1 MNHFSSLCVVLCGAV
16 LLMAGCGREDGGAIR
31 MPQVDS
37 AKAFAEAVSSIE
49 LVPLEMDEAHLLGSR
64 LDLALLDDGYL
75 LVDKQQTSVF
85 RYSAEGR
92 FLNEIGRRGNG
103 PGEYNDIGNVQVLD
117 GKVHL
122 FSHPDS
128 ELIFSPDGAVLS
140 QRENVP
146 VGFGVFRTDAGL
158 LTSYGYSGQKEH
170 RVVFAEDGTGAE
182 TGFLPLD
189 ARLLALDS
197 EHVFSALPGGGVSV
211 LDSYSPTVYV
221 FEDGAL
227 RPYLDFDFGKYAIA
241 PDFYRSQD
249 AFKAAEMLMAGD
261 YAVIWRY
268 LEGARHKLVQVNV
281 SDGCAWFGLSDGK
294 DWAWF
299 SLSGYELENMA
310 PFCCFR
316 GDVLFGLFAPVDVRK
331 LAAELKGK
339 IANPGVLDG
348 LDDADNPVI
357 AKIRFR

>member
-1 MNHFSSLCVVLCGAV
+1 MKPFSSLRVALCGAV
-16 LLMAGCGREDGGAIR
+16 LLMAGCGREDGAIR

-49 LVPLEMDEAHLLGSR
+49 LVPLETDEAHLLGSR
-64 LDLALLDDGYL
+64 VDLALLGGDYL
-75 LVDKQQTSVF
+75 LLDRQNVSVF
-85 RYSAEGR
+85 RYSPEGR

-122 FSHPDS
+122 FSHPAE
-128 ELIFSPDGAVLS
+128 ELVFSPEGKLLE
-140 QRENVP
+140 QRTEVS
-146 VGFGVFRTDAGL
+146 VGFGVYRTDAGL

-170 RVVFAEDGTGAE
+170 RVVFTEDGTGRE

-197 EHVFSALPGGGVSV
+197 DHVFSALPGGGVGV

-221 FEDGAL
+221 FEGGEL
-227 RPYLDFDFGKYAIA
+227 RPYLDFDFGKFAIA
-241 PDFYRSQD
+241 PDLFRAQD

-261 YAVIWRY
+261 YALVWRY
-268 LEGARHKLVQVNV
+268 LEGVRHKLVQVNV
-281 SDGCAWFGLSDGK
+281 SDGAAWFGLQDGK
-294 DWAWF
+294 AWAWF
-299 SLSGYELENMA
+299 TLPGYELENMA

-316 GDVLFGLFAPVDVRK
+316 DEVLYGLFSPADVRK
-331 LAAELKGK
+331 LAADLKGK
-339 IANPGVLDG
+339 ITNPGVLEG

-357 AKIRFR
+357 AKIQLR